1 MLHGIALY
9 LPVCT
14 LYFWEHL
21 TTLSQTP
28 SVPIPVSSQ
37 RNMPLSVDA
46 WSSTGT
52 LSSLPDAQWNATVP
66 PMRPKFAL
74 GKLSQPKCCHHN
86 IHLFSKEHQSPSKQI
101 QLVAAAPQHGK
112 NHRGFQGLTHLL
124 QPIFL
129 VLGKVVEESHL
140 IP

>member
-1 MLHGIALY
+1 
-9 LPVCT
+9 
-14 LYFWEHL
+14 
-21 TTLSQTP
+21 
-28 SVPIPVSSQ
+28 
-37 RNMPLSVDA
+37 MPLSVDA

-66 PMRPKFAL
+66 PVRPKFAL
-74 GKLSQPKCCHHN
+74 GKLSQLKCCHHN
-86 IHLFSKEHQSPSKQI
+86 IDLFSKEHQSPSKQI
-101 QLVAAAPQHGK
+101 QLVAAATPHRK
-112 NHRGFQGLTHLL
+112 NHRGFQNLTHLL